1 MTMIVVVVS
10 ITVVTMVVKT
20 NSVNSNLVT
29 TIYVCIS
36 HNDNIAAA
44 VRNTK
49 I

>member
-1 MTMIVVVVS
+1 MTMIVVVS
-10 ITVVTMVVKT
+10 ITVVTVVVET

-44 VRNTK
+44 FRNTK